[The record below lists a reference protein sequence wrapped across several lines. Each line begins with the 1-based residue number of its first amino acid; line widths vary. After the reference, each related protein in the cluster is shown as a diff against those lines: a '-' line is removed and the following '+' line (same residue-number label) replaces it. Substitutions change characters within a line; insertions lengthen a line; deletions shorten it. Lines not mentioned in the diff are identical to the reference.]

1 PRAIG
6 ELASRLTR
14 HRARTSGIGLHHT
27 RIDRKAFRTDQP
39 LSHATF
45 KYRLKD
51 VSERVAL
58 AEATMAVL
66 GGGRVLGDRVL
77 KSQSAEPTIRQ
88 VQMHFLAE
96 PALGSNPEAVPHDQ
110 HPDHQLRIDR
120 GASGMAIERREVRA

>member
-1 PRAIG
+1 TAGCAGPLGCRVRHGDVAASALGTICSLKPFQVLAYRATGLPRAIG
-6 ELASRLTR
+6 ELASRLPR
-14 HRARTSGIGLHHT
+14 HRARSSGIGLHHT

-66 GGGRVLGDRVL
+66 GEGRVLGYRVL
-77 KSQSAEPTIRQ
+77 KSQSAEPTI
-88 VQMHFLAE
+88 
-96 PALGSNPEAVPHDQ
+96 
-110 HPDHQLRIDR
+110 
-120 GASGMAIERREVRA
+120 